1 MLFFSVRLKIDIFE
15 IILKLVWILAAVLG
29 LIFVKS
35 AVLPGLVWL
44 FRLPWSTAVE
54 TGLLLGSGGE
64 FAFVGIGMAIAL
76 RLITAEA
83 ANFTLTAAAISMARM
98 PAFWWPGRGLSLT
111 LREVKK
117 VDAQLL
123 VCPEVSTGQ
132 AIVIGCGRV
141 GRLVR
146 TMLERNRLDFIAI
159 DSRARIVPNQRR
171 KGDKVFFGDASDPEF
186 LMTCGLAD
194 AKAVVVTVSVAA
206 EIDAIVTRV
215 RMLRPDVIT

>member
-1 MLFFSVRLKIDIFE
+1 M
-15 IILKLVWILAAVLG
+15 LG

-35 AVLPGLVWL
+35 AVLTGLAYL

-83 ANFTLTAAAISMARM
+83 ANFTLTAGAISMARI
-98 PAFWWPGRGLSLT
+98 PAFWWLGRGLSLT
-111 LREVKK
+111 LQGVKQ

-132 AIVIGCGRV
+132 AIVIGCRRV
-141 GRLVR
+141 GQLVR
-146 TMLERNRLDFIAI
+146 TMLECNRLNFIAG
-159 DSRARIVPNQRR
+159 DSSARVIPYHRR
-171 KGDKVFFGDASDPEF
+171 KGDKVFFGGASDNEF

-194 AKAVVVTVSVAA
+194 AKTVVVTVFVAA
-206 EIDAIVTRV
+206 DVDAT
-215 RMLRPDVIT
+215 LRGCT